1 MASLPE
7 MKTVILPSLLAA
19 DIGHLADE
27 IKRAEDA
34 GADQL
39 HLDIMDGAFV
49 PNISFGPAVVQLAK
63 KTTLLPLS
71 VHLMLNRPDLYARR
85 FIEAGADTLMI
96 HVESSCDIAVVLKE
110 IHYLGAA
117 PALVLNPL
125 TPHTAALP
133 YLPLVNECLQM
144 TVFPGYGGQ
153 KFMSGPL
160 PEIRA
165 LRDAATAAGKR
176 GFSIM
181 VDGGID
187 SSTLPLC
194 AEAGANAFVAGTSL
208 YSKKDMKAEVTFLRE
223 LAEKSFRA

>member
-1 MASLPE
+1 

-63 KTTLLPLS
+63 KTTTLPLS
-71 VHLMLNRPDLYARR
+71 VHLMLNRPDVYAKR

-96 HVESSCDIAVVLKE
+96 HVESSCDVAIALGE
-110 IHYLGAA
+110 IKALGAL
-117 PALVLNPL
+117 PAIVLNPL

-133 YLPLVNECLQM
+133 YLALVDECLQM

-153 KFMSGPL
+153 KFMSDPL

-165 LRDAATAAGKR
+165 LRQAATAAGKR
-176 GFSIM
+176 DFSIM

-187 SSTLPLC
+187 SSTLPWC
-194 AEAGANAFVAGTSL
+194 AQAGANAFVAGTAL
-208 YSKKDMKAEVTFLRE
+208 YSKKDMKAEIAFLRE
-223 LAEKSFRA
+223 LAEKSCKP